1 MIHNLHAPPTGERAI
16 ANLSLT
22 LGGDRRGS
30 ALPFPHQRT
39 PRLWRHL
46 IGALGAFL
54 LASSTGL
61 AAVKPPTG
69 IDVVLVMDSS
79 GSMKQTDPE
88 RRRVAAA
95 KLFIALLGSDDRA
108 GVISFS
114 DAGYPVIGL
123 TPAKAKPQQ
132 EKLFKAVDKVSSK
145 GAYTNLH
152 AALQA
157 AQEMLAREGSAGRA
171 QYILLMS
178 DGKMD
183 TGDRKRDAA
192 LGQKI
197 HSELLPLIEK
207 QGARVYTLAFTAA
220 SDSATMQAMATATH
234 GLFRVAPSDK
244 DLHAVFATFF
254 ESSKS
259 PDMLPIDGG
268 RFQADSS
275 IEEVNIVASKESAD
289 VKVSLEDPDGQRYS
303 AALPGPGIRWMPATG
318 FDLITVPHPKPGIWK
333 LLSTSG
339 QSKAYIVTDLS
350 IATDTKNADLPANA
364 EPVVRAWLDRDGVVV
379 TQKEILASTQFFA
392 EIKRPDGKIA
402 KFSLFDNA
410 ELGDKIAGDGIYA
423 GSLDVYLPGEHEL
436 RLIAKN
442 PTFERSIVRYFNV
455 LPPVEGTTA
464 PAVEH
469 PVADSATPAV
479 TPTPAATEEP
489 PEQETADTPEDT
501 PPPAHPPEKTEE
513 PLNLWMALGV
523 FTVINLII
531 GGIAAGVVF
540 WLRKKKIKTGLTDL
554 LEDSDAE
561 DGSGGKDD

>member
-1 MIHNLHAPPTGERAI
+1 M
-16 ANLSLT
+16 
-22 LGGDRRGS
+22 
-30 ALPFPHQRT
+30 
-39 PRLWRHL
+39 
-46 IGALGAFL
+46 
-54 LASSTGL
+54 
-61 AAVKPPTG
+61 
-69 IDVVLVMDSS
+69 
-79 GSMKQTDPE
+79 
-88 RRRVAAA
+88 AAA
-95 KLFIALLGSDDRA
+95 KLFIALLGGDDRV

-123 TPAKAKPQQ
+123 TPAQAKAPQ
-132 EKLFKAVDKVSSK
+132 EKLFKSVDKISSK

-152 AALQA
+152 AALQTA
-157 AQEMLAREGSAGRA
+157 HAMLAREGSAGRA

-183 TGDRKRDAA
+183 TGDKQRDAA
-192 LGQKI
+192 LRQTI

-220 SDSATMQAMATATH
+220 SDSTLMQAMATATH
-234 GLFRVAPSDK
+234 GLYRVALSDK

-254 ESSKS
+254 ESSKN
-259 PDMLPIDGG
+259 PDMLPIEGG

-275 IEEVNIVASKESAD
+275 IEEVNIVASKDSAG
-289 VKVSLEDPDGQRYS
+289 VKVSLEDPDGHS
-303 AALPGPGIRWMPATG
+303 HTAAQPGSGIRWMPTAG

-364 EPVVRAWLDRDGVVV
+364 KPEVQAWLNRDDVVV
-379 TQKEILASTQFFA
+379 TQKEILASTQFLA

-423 GSLDVYLPGEHEL
+423 GSLDVYLPGAHEL

-442 PTFERSIVRYFNV
+442 PTFERSIIRYFNV
-455 LPPVEGTTA
+455 LPLAEGSEPPVVTL
-464 PAVEH
+464 PA
-469 PVADSATPAV
+469 ADNATPIV
-479 TPTPAATEEP
+479 TPTPAVTQEQPTPVPEEEAAKG
-489 PEQETADTPEDT
+489 PEET

-513 PLNLWMALGV
+513 PHNLWVALGV

-540 WLRKKKIKTGLTDL
+540 WLRKKKIKTGLTDV
-554 LEDSDAE
+554 LEGQDGE
-561 DGSGGKDD
+561 DGLGGKDT